1 MSWFAAWVLVENE
14 LPLQPSEQTDNPN
27 SATVAALSEELPHA
41 VKMARRQDVARIL
54 LREGSIFTMTKSGRP
69 RGPRDGSRGLLSAKF
84 NKLNT
89 MHTQTYIEQRK
100 GTLTP
105 PPPLH
110 KTCQLLAFTLLGLL
124 SLGATSCSSENAGSP
139 FVSEASRS
147 LAASFSS
154 SEEAI
159 DALRVRAR
167 TAAERLHTNATVE
180 EITGLQAELELTM
193 HALAALDGAD
203 AFPWSNWI
211 QESRFVLPELTE
223 QELLVA
229 TQVLDDQ
236 AALALCRT
244 CDFREMPAKPRLVAH
259 HAFWRIDMHEGFA
272 RGRKLL
278 FLENT
283 RARDLMRQMYV
294 EQVLP
299 QVEGE
304 EAQPWV
310 MELYLD
316 IATEESMEPRAR
328 SLAVRALREHR
339 SREAPAILESLFD
352 TESTNFLIRKEAMLA
367 ILDLD
372 PERGHRM
379 LLDKMP
385 ARDID
390 PGTWEFMRELRVR
403 EGLPVPPQ

>member
-1 MSWFAAWVLVENE
+1 
-14 LPLQPSEQTDNPN
+14 
-27 SATVAALSEELPHA
+27 
-41 VKMARRQDVARIL
+41 
-54 LREGSIFTMTKSGRP
+54 
-69 RGPRDGSRGLLSAKF
+69 
-84 NKLNT
+84 
-89 MHTQTYIEQRK
+89 MHTQTYNEQRK
-100 GTLTP
+100 GPLTP
-105 PPPLH
+105 PISLH
-110 KTCQLLAFTLLGLL
+110 KACQFLAYALLGVL

-139 FVSEASRS
+139 FISEASRA
-147 LAASFSS
+147 LATSFSS
-154 SEEAI
+154 SEEAV

-167 TAAERLHTNATVE
+167 TAAERLHTHATIE
-180 EITGLQAELELTM
+180 EMPGLQAELELTT

-203 AFPWSNWI
+203 AFPWSDWI
-211 QESRFVLPELTE
+211 KESRFVLPELTE

-259 HAFWRIDMHEGFA
+259 HTFWRIDMHEGFA

-299 QVEGE
+299 KVEGE
-304 EAQPWV
+304 EAQLWV
-310 MELYLD
+310 VELYLD

-328 SLAVRALREHR
+328 SLAVRALRER
-339 SREAPAILESLFD
+339 RNKEAPAILESLFD
-352 TESTNFLIRKEAMLA
+352 TESTNFLIRKEALLA

-379 LLDKMP
+379 LLDKIP
-385 ARDID
+385 ARSID
-390 PGTWEFMRELRVR
+390 PGTWEFMRELRKR